1 MASSGGPILVQ
12 KFGGTSLSDSA
23 RLSNCAD
30 RVAQAVGAGHRV
42 VVVVSAMGK
51 TTDQLVELA
60 HSLGS
65 NPDPR
70 AVDLLL
76 ATGELASTAMMTIA
90 LKNRGISAVPLGGR
104 EAGIRTDQSH
114 GRAIILDIESTRLH
128 DLINEGCVPVV
139 AGFQG
144 VSPIGEV
151 TTIGRGGSDTTAVA
165 LAAALGAGSS
175 GGGCEIHTDVD
186 GIHTADPR
194 IIPKA
199 RRLSEIGS
207 EEMLELAAVGAGVI
221 QERAVIFARRF
232 NVPLRVLH
240 SQKPGPGTLVLRE
253 TSSMER
259 NSVVGCA
266 LRRELGRVGIS
277 GLQRGHHGQA
287 VIFSALA
294 DAGVMV
300 DDIVQTDGDGGISL
314 AFTVEHAALAEA
326 RDVVRAAID
335 RMAPGDDSIGV
346 DVEIGLAKVSAVG
359 SGMRS
364 SIGVAGRMFQ
374 ALSLAEIP
382 ILNITTSEIR
392 ISCLVPQDRGDAA
405 LAVVHEAFGLDRDP
419 QDGPILGLAD
429 QEQE

>member
-1 MASSGGPILVQ
+1 MTSSGGPILVQ

-30 RVAQAVGAGHRV
+30 RVAQAVAAGHRV
-42 VVVVSAMGK
+42 IVVVSAMGR

-65 NPDPR
+65 DPDPR

-90 LKNRGISAVPLGGR
+90 LEQRGISAVPLGGR
-104 EAGIRTDQSH
+104 EAGIRTDQAH
-114 GRAIILDIESTRLH
+114 GRARILAIESTRLH
-128 DLINEGCVPVV
+128 DLMNAGRVPVV

-144 VSPIGEV
+144 VSPLGEV

-165 LAAALGAGSS
+165 LAAAVGAGGS

-199 RRLSEIGS
+199 RRLSEIS
-207 EEMLELAAVGAGVI
+207 SDEMLELAAVGAGVL

-232 NVPLRVLH
+232 DVPLRVLH
-240 SQKPGPGTLVLRE
+240 SQKPGPGTMVLRE
-253 TSSMER
+253 TSNMER
-259 NSVVGCA
+259 NSVIGCA
-266 LRRELGRVGIS
+266 LRRELGRIGIS
-277 GLQRGHHGQA
+277 GLDIAVGGQA
-287 VIFSALA
+287 AIFTALA

-314 AFTVEHAALAEA
+314 AFTVEHGELAEA
-326 RDVVRAAID
+326 RDVVRAAIE
-335 RMAPGDDSIGV
+335 RLAPGDDSIGV

-364 SIGVAGRMFQ
+364 AIGVAGRMFT
-374 ALSLAEIP
+374 ALSQAEIP

-405 LAVVHEAFGLDRDP
+405 LAAVHEAFGLDRDP
-419 QDGPILGLAD
+419 QDGPFLGLTD
-429 QEQE
+429 HDEK